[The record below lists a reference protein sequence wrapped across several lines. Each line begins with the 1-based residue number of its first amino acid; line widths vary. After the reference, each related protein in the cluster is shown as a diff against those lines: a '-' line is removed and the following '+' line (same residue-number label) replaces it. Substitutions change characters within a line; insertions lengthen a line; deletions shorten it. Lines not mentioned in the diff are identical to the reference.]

1 MIRINLLPRQPRRRL
16 PGGRPLVE
24 VILPVAVLVVALAAS
39 LLLINQ
45 RNGLEAEIA
54 RVKREADALR
64 PEVEQVVQLERQIAV
79 MKTKEKLVADLLKQ
93 QLPAASILNEVR
105 LLIPKDVWTLALNV
119 PEPSSL
125 SMEGMAVNYYAVARL
140 MDNLSAG
147 QLFRS
152 VDLTVAQA
160 EKVGGTTD
168 VVRFQIT
175 ARISRPQTAAGGGQ
189 Q

>member
-1 MIRINLLPRQPRRRL
+1 MFGIVLPIA
-16 PGGRPLVE
+16 V
-24 VILPVAVLVVALAAS
+24 VILTLAAW
-39 LLLINQ
+39 LFLVNQ
-45 RNGLEAEIA
+45 RNGLEAQITQ
-54 RVKREADALR
+54 VKQEADALR
-64 PEVEQVVQLERQIAV
+64 PDVEQVMQLERQIAV
-79 MKTKEKLVADLLKQ
+79 MKTKERLVSDLLKQ

-140 MDNLSAG
+140 MDNLTGG

-160 EKVGGTTD
+160 EKVGGTD

-175 ARISRPQTAAGGGQ
+175 ARISRPQTTAGGGQ

>member
-1 MIRINLLPRQPRRRL
+1 ML
-16 PGGRPLVE
+16 E
-24 VILPVAVLVVALAAS
+24 VIVPVAVLVLALVASAVLYS
-39 LLLINQ
+39 Q
-45 RNGLEAEIA
+45 RNRLQAQIDDL
-54 RVKREADALR
+54 KREADALR
-64 PEVEQVVQLERQIAV
+64 PDVEQVLQLEQQIAG
-79 MKTKEKLVADLLKQ
+79 MKAKEKLVADLLKQ

-175 ARISRPQTAAGGGQ
+175 ARIQRPQTASGGGRQ
-189 Q
+189 

>member
-1 MIRINLLPRQPRRRL
+1 LIRINLLPKQPRRL
-16 PGGRPLVE
+16 LQGKPIVE
-24 VILPVAVLVVALAAS
+24 IGLPVAAVVLALLAS
-39 LLLINQ
+39 LFLMNQ
-45 RNGLEAEIA
+45 RNGLEAAIA
-54 RVKREADALR
+54 KAKAEADALR
-64 PEVEQVVQLERQIAV
+64 PEVEQVMQLDRQIAV
-79 MKTKEKLVADLLKQ
+79 MKTKEQLVSNLLKQ

-140 MDNLSAG
+140 MDNLTSG

-160 EKVGGTTD
+160 EKVGGND
-168 VVRFQIT
+168 IVRFQIT
-175 ARISRPQTAAGGGQ
+175 ARILKPQAAAGGGRQ
-189 Q
+189 

>member
-1 MIRINLLPRQPRRRL
+1 LIRINLLPKQPRRL
-16 PGGRPLVE
+16 LQGKPIVE
-24 VILPVAVLVVALAAS
+24 IGLPVAAVVLALLVS
-39 LLLINQ
+39 LFLMNQ
-45 RNGLEAEIA
+45 RNGLEAAIA
-54 RVKREADALR
+54 KAKAEADALR
-64 PEVEQVVQLERQIAV
+64 PEVEQVMQLDRQIAV
-79 MKTKEKLVADLLKQ
+79 MKTKEQLVSNLLKQ

-140 MDNLSAG
+140 MDNLTSG

-160 EKVGGTTD
+160 EKVGGND
-168 VVRFQIT
+168 IVRFQIT
-175 ARISRPQTAAGGGQ
+175 ARILKPQAAAGGGRQ
-189 Q
+189 

>member
-1 MIRINLLPRQPRRRL
+1 MIRINLLPRQPKRRL
-16 PGGRPLVE
+16 AGGRP
-24 VILPVAVLVVALAAS
+24 ILEIVLPAAAVVLV
-39 LLLINQ
+39 LLGWLFLTNQ
-45 RNGLEAEIA
+45 RNGLEADIA
-54 RVKREADALR
+54 KAKAEADALR
-64 PEVEQVVQLERQIAV
+64 PEVEQVMQLDRQIAV
-79 MKTKEKLVADLLKQ
+79 MKTKERLVSDLLKQ

-140 MDNLSAG
+140 MDNLNGG

-160 EKVGGTTD
+160 EKLGGSTD

-175 ARISRPQTAAGGGQ
+175 ARILKPQAAAGGGQ
-189 Q
+189 

>member
-1 MIRINLLPRQPRRRL
+1 LIRINLLPKQPRRRFQGKPIL
-16 PGGRPLVE
+16 EIV
-24 VILPVAVLVVALAAS
+24 LPVAAVVLVLGAS
-39 LLLINQ
+39 LFLTSQ
-45 RNGLEAEIA
+45 RNGLEAQIA
-54 RVKREADALR
+54 KAKAEADALR
-64 PEVEQVVQLERQIAV
+64 PQVEEVKRLGQQIAV
-79 MKTKEKLVADLLKQ
+79 MKTKERLVSDLLKQ

-140 MDNLSAG
+140 MDNLTGG

-160 EKVGGTTD
+160 EKVGGND
-168 VVRFQIT
+168 IVRFQIT
-175 ARISRPQTAAGGGQ
+175 ARILKPQAAAGGGR
-189 Q
+189 